1 LARFGIFAGTEEGV
15 MDTAVARDFLIHL
28 VEKEKVAFAT
38 QKQALNG
45 LVEFLH
51 LTSKADGG

>member
-1 LARFGIFAGTEEGV
+1 